1 MSLKIVLLVVCA
13 GGIGTLLRYLVIRAF
28 PLSLFPWSTF
38 TVNAA
43 GSFLAGF
50 LFVLLRQ
57 RFPSLEPYAP
67 IALIG
72 FLGAFTTFSTL
83 VLESANLLLA
93 GEFVRALLNL
103 LLQNLAGLAAVFC
116 GLCAA
121 RLI

>member
-1 MSLKIVLLVVCA
+1 M
-13 GGIGTLLRYLVIRAF
+13 
-28 PLSLFPWSTF
+28 
-38 TVNAA
+38 NAA

-50 LFVLLRQ
+50 SFVLLRQ
-57 RFPSLEPYAP
+57 RFPALEPYAP

-83 VLESANLLLA
+83 VLESANLFLA